1 MAIPISVSSA
11 PSSKRRPCP
20 GEPVAMHFALRG
32 YLFIVLTAILG
43 IAGTWS
49 DEPAFAGAWLWPAF
63 LLLTGL
69 ALEAWYLKGTR
80 VSARVEADERLK
92 LGKPVKG
99 AFVFEHNRRRELQ
112 LEYAAALP
120 PALGRQG
127 EIRRI
132 SLAEDAETRDETR
145 MVPTRLGAGRYEDL
159 PARLL
164 GRFRLA
170 WWSRRL
176 VQDARFRVAPD
187 SLPRGVRPIAGESA
201 GETPRRLPGA
211 GFELLQLREYSQGD
225 SLSRIDWKAT
235 ARRGGLIS
243 REYSEA
249 QHLELVLVI
258 DAGRGSRV
266 RAGDLDRLGLYA
278 NVAARLAE
286 HAVSVED
293 RVGLLVYADRTLAAC
308 LPDRGMRAVTRLRHA
323 LESLESDRGESNA
336 VAAALTVRK
345 LLRHRGLVVWLTD
358 LAEPERNEQLLAA
371 MQTLVPRHQ
380 PIIAAPHA
388 AEIAKLAQKPAED
401 WRDPAVALAAREH
414 QKRAKQQIAGMNRRG
429 VIVLNEPDDKL
440 DRAVLDAYL
449 QLRRRRRV

>member
-1 MAIPISVSSA
+1 
-11 PSSKRRPCP
+11 
-20 GEPVAMHFALRG
+20 MHFALRG

-63 LLLTGL
+63 LLLLGL

-80 VSARVEADERLK
+80 LGARVEAAERFK
-92 LGKPVKG
+92 LGRPVKG
-99 AFVFEHNRRRELQ
+99 AFVFEHNRGRELQ
-112 LEYAAALP
+112 LEYAAVLP
-120 PALGRQG
+120 AALGQHS
-127 EIRRI
+127 EVRRVT
-132 SLAEDAETRDETR
+132 LAEDAETRDETT
-145 MVPTRLGAGRYEDL
+145 MLPTRLGAGRYADI

-170 WWSRRL
+170 WWSRKL
-176 VQDARFRVAPD
+176 VQGEPFRVAPD

-201 GETPRRLPGA
+201 GETPRRLPGV
-211 GFELLQLREYSQGD
+211 GFELLQLREYTPGD
-225 SLSRIDWKAT
+225 ALSRIDWKAT
-235 ARRGGLIS
+235 ARRGGLVS

-249 QHLELVLVI
+249 QHLELILVI

-308 LPDRGMRAVTRLRHA
+308 LPDRGLRAVTRLRHT
-323 LESLESDRGESNA
+323 LETLESDRGESDP
-336 VAAALTVRK
+336 VAAALTVRR

-358 LAEPERNEQLLAA
+358 LAEPERNDQLLAA
-371 MQTLVPRHQ
+371 MQALVPRHQ
-380 PIIAAPHA
+380 PIVCAPQA
-388 AEIAKLAQKPAED
+388 AEIARLAEKAAED

-414 QKRAKQQIAGMNRRG
+414 QQRAKVQIAGMNRRG
-429 VIVLNEPDDKL
+429 IIVLNEPDDKL
-440 DRAVLDAYL
+440 DRAVLNAYL